1 VAASETENWIL
12 GDVAAKGV
20 RPSCRCSFR
29 GWNWITRVFHTHFLR
44 HFQPR
49 NCVRPMGNKSH
60 PKAVSPIKDLNWCP
74 ETMSCPVG
82 STDKADGY
90 SKTQHY
96 VYAPSPW
103 LGRSPKKPSHKF
115 QLQSQAEIYEAQHK
129 TKWPLWKLGAMC
141 FTLDQIITQTS
152 PPIRMG
158 AKTRHTYEQLGL
170 AISTGN
176 WAAINAMQIHPSQP
190 RNFPAFGWL
199 IKRRCFLLLLWCIIL
214 FFFFWYFIERA
225 SFM

>member
-1 VAASETENWIL
+1 MAASETENWIL

-141 FTLDQIITQTS
+141 FTLDQIITQT
-152 PPIRMG
+152 PPPPPHQDG
-158 AKTRHTYEQLGL
+158 GQDQTYIW
-170 AISTGN
+170 AIGSG
-176 WAAINAMQIHPSQP
+176 
-190 RNFPAFGWL
+190 
-199 IKRRCFLLLLWCIIL
+199 
-214 FFFFWYFIERA
+214 Y
-225 SFM
+225 